1 MPLGRFSHHAYSVIK
16 FNHLTAY
23 LRQLGRN
30 GFQML
35 GNHVLNHDIASG
47 GSCSA
52 HKCAC
57 LNLIRY
63 NGILSAVKTVHSP
76 DTNCIRT
83 GSLYIGAHA
92 V

>member
-1 MPLGRFSHHAYSVIK
+1 MSLGRFSHHADSVIK

-23 LRQLGRN
+23 LRQLGGN
-30 GFQML
+30 GLQML

-47 GSCSA
+47 GSRGA
-52 HKCAC
+52 HERTC
-57 LNLIRY
+57 LNLVRY
-63 NGILSAVKTVHSP
+63 NGILGSMETVYTP
-76 DTNCIRT
+76 DTNCIST